1 MDAPIRD
8 PESSNLT
15 PSEIAQVPS
24 FSEKLPSI
32 EETLQMARL
41 AMMVYEERPIDAFK
55 DAAKA
60 SAKAPK
66 DDKDAAKE
74 PKDDKDAAAKALE
87 LLAKKY
93 KERLVKEGGTDTEMW
108 YYECNAKG
116 TEAILTF
123 SPTKNRCTVVFR
135 GTEVGGE
142 AADALWASLKDIK
155 SDLSGLKKPFGPNTW
170 PGKKEDDPSQECRV
184 HQGFR
189 GQYYGEVSEF
199 RNDGAVDEDLRADDG
214 PDGNNIKGMVLE
226 TALLQK
232 VRRCI

>member
-15 PSEIAQVPS
+15 PSEIAQVPFS
-24 FSEKLPSI
+24 SEKLPSI
-32 EETLQMARL
+32 EDTLQMARL

-74 PKDDKDAAAKALE
+74 LKDDKDAAAVAAAAL
-87 LLAKKY
+87 LKIQK
-93 KERLVKEGGTDTEMW
+93 RLVKEGGDDTEMW

-155 SDLSGLKKPFGPNTW
+155 SDLSGLKVPFGPN
-170 PGKKEDDPSQECRV
+170 KEEDYPSQECRV

-199 RNDGAVDEDLRADDG
+199 RNDGAVHEDLRADDG
-214 PDGNNIKGMVLE
+214 PDGSLIKGMVLE

>member
-74 PKDDKDAAAKALE
+74 PKDDKDPA
-87 LLAKKY
+87 LAKIL
-93 KERLVKEGGTDTEMW
+93 ERLAEEGGTDLEMW
-108 YYECNAKG
+108 YYECNKEG

-155 SDLSGLKKPFGPNTW
+155 SDLSGLKVPFGPN
-170 PGKKEDDPSQECRV
+170 KEEDYPSQECRV

-199 RNDGAVDEDLRADDG
+199 RNDGAVHEDLRADDG
-214 PDGNNIKGMVLE
+214 PDGSLIKGMVLE

>member
-55 DAAKA
+55 DAAEA

-108 YYECNAKG
+108 YYECHAKG

-123 SPTKNRCTVVFR
+123 SPKKNRCTVVFR

-142 AADALWASLKDIK
+142 GMEAFWASLKDIK

-170 PGKKEDDPSQECRV
+170 PGKKEDDPSQECCV

-199 RNDGAVDEDLRADDG
+199 RNDGAVHEDLRADDG
-214 PDGNNIKGMVLE
+214 PDGSLIKGMVLE

>member
-108 YYECNAKG
+108 YYECHAKG

-155 SDLSGLKKPFGPNTW
+155 SDLSGLKVPFGPN
-170 PGKKEDDPSQECRV
+170 KEEDDPSQECRV

-199 RNDGAVDEDLRADDG
+199 RNDGAVHEDLRADDG

>member
-8 PESSNLT
+8 PETSNLT

-32 EETLQMARL
+32 EDTLQMARL
-41 AMMVYEERPIDAFK
+41 ALAVYESHPIEDFK
-55 DAAKA
+55 NAAKA
-60 SAKAPK
+60 NAKAPK

-74 PKDDKDAAAKALE
+74 PKDDKDAAAVAAAA
-87 LLAKKY
+87 LAKILQ
-93 KERLVKEGGTDTEMW
+93 RLAEEGGDDLEMW
-108 YYECNAKG
+108 YYECDKEG

-155 SDLSGLKKPFGPNTW
+155 SDLSGLKVPFGPN
-170 PGKKEDDPSQECRV
+170 KEEDYPSQECRV

-189 GQYYGEVSEF
+189 GQYYGEVSKF
-199 RNDGAVDEDLRADDG
+199 RNDGAVHEDLRADDG
-214 PDGNNIKGMVLE
+214 PDGNNLIEGMVLE